1 MAILSSP
8 PTNSSPSKSKMERL
22 PYMSISQ
29 IKSTIVHGITVLP
42 TMLAMTDSG
51 KLNSILSLGEIYT
64 IVSAAKV
71 SSTVAISSI
80 PNRRRNIH
88 GRCHVSS
95 ISAVSAGRRVR
106 ERKASPFLW
115 RLRVCAKMSFTP
127 SRPCC
132 TSARNCVLPPKC
144 SALPH
149 AGQTVLKG
157 ISRKQ

>member
-1 MAILSSP
+1 MKGIATVRLNNP
-8 PTNSSPSKSKMERL
+8 PTSISPSKSKTEMF

-29 IKSTIVHGITVLP
+29 TNNSSVQGTTVLP
-42 TMLAMTDSG
+42 TMKAMTCSG
-51 KLNSILSLGEIYT
+51 DFVCPMLMF
-64 IVSAAKV
+64 SAAKV
-71 SSTVAISSI
+71 SSTVATSRM

-106 ERKASPFLW
+106 ERNASPFLW
-115 RLRVCAKMSFTP
+115 RLNVCAKMSFTP

-132 TSARNCVLPPKC
+132 TSARNCVFPPKC

-149 AGQTVLKG
+149 SGQTVLKG